1 MSILALSA
9 FGFDKQEEVLD
20 GLRSG
25 DYENVRVLLEEWE
38 KESPSDPDLMTGWFN
53 YYLNRKAKQ

>member
-20 GLRSG
+20 GPAG
-25 DYENVRVLLEEWE
+25 LLAPEI
-38 KESPSDPDLMTGWFN
+38 
-53 YYLNRKAKQ
+53 AKGVAVHILP